1 LGAGFAPIASG
12 TAGSAV
18 GVLLF
23 LPVAP
28 PGRLSAL
35 LILIAAVTAAGT
47 WAAGIC
53 GRLYGK
59 ADDGRIVI
67 DEIAGMLVTLISFP
81 ATGFW
86 LLAGFLVF
94 RLFDIWKPF
103 PIRTID
109 QKWKHAGGVMADD
122 LLAGVYANITLQ
134 ILRAVL

>member
-1 LGAGFAPIASG
+1 M
-12 TAGSAV
+12 
-18 GVLLF
+18 LLY

-28 PGRLSAL
+28 PGHLTAL
-35 LILIAAVTAAGT
+35 LILIAAVTAVGT

-59 ADDGRIVI
+59 TDDGRIVI

-94 RLFDIWKPF
+94 RFFDILKPF
-103 PIRTID
+103 PIRSID
-109 QKWKHAGGVMADD
+109 LKWKHAGGVMADD
-122 LLAGVYANITLQ
+122 LLAGIYANLTLQ
-134 ILRAVL
+134 LLRVFL